1 MKNISLD
8 NKKMLLDSVIIDIS
22 LAFLEKGPKR
32 QDSKMKNNQSRESPK
47 EVEIESIFALNSF
60 VNSKSHRLQL
70 LSTLWANVL
79 K

>member
-1 MKNISLD
+1 MKNINLD
-8 NKKMLLDSVIIDIS
+8 KKKMLLDSVIIDIS

-60 VNSKSHRLQL
+60 VNSKSQRLQL

>member
-1 MKNISLD
+1 
-8 NKKMLLDSVIIDIS
+8 MLLDSVIIDIS
-22 LAFLEKGPKR
+22 LAFLEKGPKWR
-32 QDSKMKNNQSRESPK
+32 DSKMKNNQSRESPK

-70 LSTLWANVL
+70 LSTLWVNVL

>member
-1 MKNISLD
+1 MSCNSTNDIL
-8 NKKMLLDSVIIDIS
+8 VIDIS
-22 LAFLEKGPKR
+22 LAFLEKGPKW

-47 EVEIESIFALNSF
+47 EVEIESIFALSSF

-70 LSTLWANVL
+70 LSTLWVNVL